1 MGKNKTRL
9 RLRSEPFTYSKFPD
23 FPPLKNI
30 YTLFLNL
37 KFVPLYPSSPPQ
49 MQNADSCGV
58 WAAHNSLLKTP
69 NRDQTIKSVTFRPL
83 CHVWYSNNGV
93 FFGLCRPH
101 SPVWLSHVCF
111 FGKQPF
117 QSCRKSHA
125 MRTHS
130 PTGRSCSTSRRTSVR
145 SRTIT

>member
-93 FFGLCRPH
+93 FFVCVDHILLFGLVMC
-101 SPVWLSHVCF
+101 VFLVNSHF
-111 FGKQPF
+111 RAAESLTLWGHTHRQED
-117 QSCRKSHA
+117 HA
-125 MRTHS
+125 VH
-130 PTGRSCSTSRRTSVR
+130 PEGRVSGVER
-145 SRTIT
+145 